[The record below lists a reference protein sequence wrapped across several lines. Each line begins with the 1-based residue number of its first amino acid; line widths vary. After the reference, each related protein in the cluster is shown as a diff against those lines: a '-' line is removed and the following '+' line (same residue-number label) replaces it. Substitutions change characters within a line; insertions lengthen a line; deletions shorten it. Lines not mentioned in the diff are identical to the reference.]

1 MATPQR
7 LQQIVDLFAEAP
19 KDVRLEALLEY
30 SQGLP
35 PLPPALQG
43 NRAAMEQ
50 VVECQ
55 TPFFLACELDAQR
68 RVHLYFDAPPQAPT
82 TRGFAGILAAGL
94 DGAGAEE
101 VLATPDDFYDAMGLS
116 ELISNL
122 RLRGMAAILFR
133 LKRQVRRALDA
144 APA

>member
-1 MATPQR
+1 MPTPQR

-35 PLPPALQG
+35 PLPPALRD
-43 NRAAMEQ
+43 NRGAMEQ

-55 TPFFLACELDAQR
+55 TPFFLACELDRDR

-94 DGAGAEE
+94 DGGTAEE

-133 LKRQVRRALDA
+133 LKRQVRTALDA

>member
-1 MATPQR
+1 MPTPQR

-30 SQGLP
+30 SQSLP

-43 NRAAMEQ
+43 NRQAMEQ

-55 TPFFLACELDAQR
+55 TPFFLACELDPER
-68 RVHLYFDAPPQAPT
+68 RVRLYFDAPPQAPT

-94 DGAGAEE
+94 DGASAEE
-101 VLATPDDFYDAMGLS
+101 VLATPDDFYDAMGLG

-133 LKRQVRRALDA
+133 LKRQVRTALDA